1 MDFTLPRRAVRSTR
15 NSNPFSPSP
24 VPRDVLCT
32 QGVFGYEPLRKGRRE
47 RLEDLWTGDGRTPT
61 GTSEGAGIGL
71 GKAYLPLPLQHP
83 ASTALTSSTV
93 ATF

>member
-1 MDFTLPRRAVRSTR
+1 MDRRW
-15 NSNPFSPSP
+15 P
-24 VPRDVLCT
+24 
-32 QGVFGYEPLRKGRRE
+32 
-47 RLEDLWTGDGRTPT
+47 TPT

-71 GKAYLPLPLQHP
+71 GKAYLPLPLQYP